1 MALSSSEVTTLAAWD
16 AVETSDRI
24 RKKEVSIQEI
34 LEAAIARA
42 EEAQHLGAVFEPTYA
57 RARTSVESRDCE
69 APLAGVPTFVKD
81 LARIR
86 GVPTT
91 WGSGAAGR
99 YVPRRSDPIV
109 TYIEETGL
117 VTLGKSACPE
127 LGLIPSTE
135 PLGRPPCRNPWDPS
149 RSSGGSSGGAATL
162 VASGVVPIAHGN
174 DGGGSIRIPAA
185 FCGLVGLK
193 PSRFRLDWTGSSLLP
208 VNVTCEG
215 VVTRTVRDTVAFFR
229 AIESRH
235 PPSKVVPIGQVADRP
250 ARPLRVGVFVEAPI
264 GTPVSPEVQQ
274 AVLAAAALCETMG
287 HVVEEIPCPFE
298 GAVIDD
304 FLRYWGLLAWLSVWT
319 GRLSLHWGFDRSK
332 VEPWTKGLVR
342 FFAREKLAALG
353 AIRRL
358 RRFST
363 TFANAMNRRDVL
375 ISPTLSEPAPALGY
389 LAPDLPFDV
398 AFERVRPYAA
408 FTSIY
413 NLSGSPAITLPLGR
427 STAGLPIGVQ
437 FGAAH
442 GGDQTL
448 LELAL
453 SIEAAR
459 PWEAMAPR
467 HAWVREERKGMGSAS
482 AE

>member
-1 MALSSSEVTTLAAWD
+1 
-16 AVETSDRI
+16 
-24 RKKEVSIQEI
+24 
-34 LEAAIARA
+34 
-42 EEAQHLGAVFEPTYA
+42 
-57 RARTSVESRDCE
+57 
-69 APLAGVPTFVKD
+69 
-81 LARIR
+81 
-86 GVPTT
+86 
-91 WGSGAAGR
+91 
-99 YVPRRSDPIV
+99 
-109 TYIEETGL
+109 
-117 VTLGKSACPE
+117 
-127 LGLIPSTE
+127 
-135 PLGRPPCRNPWDPS
+135 
-149 RSSGGSSGGAATL
+149 
-162 VASGVVPIAHGN
+162 
-174 DGGGSIRIPAA
+174 
-185 FCGLVGLK
+185 
-193 PSRFRLDWTGSSLLP
+193 

-235 PPSKVVPIGQVADRP
+235 PPRKVVPIGQVADRP

-264 GTPVSPEVQQ
+264 RTPVSPEVKQ
-274 AVLAAAALCETMG
+274 AVPAAAALCETMG

-298 GAVIDD
+298 GGVIDD
-304 FLRYWGLLAWLSVWT
+304 FLRYWGLLAWLSVRT

-363 TFANAMNRRDVL
+363 TFANAMNHRDVL

-437 FGAAH
+437 FAAAH

-467 HAWVREERKGMGSAS
+467 QRWLPARPSLPSSSKISAGQLDGEVS
-482 AE
+482 SRRS